1 MQPIKSLLDSWGSI
15 SLKISMRVPPYWSP
29 TVLRI
34 RNVVRIEL
42 WDNLKPRCGRQT
54 SQQLFL
60 VHNPHSPLAKS
71 ALQSFVPSPLNC
83 STFLRPPSCAHT
95 CEVSCTELC
104 QTISAL
110 TAGNQLVPT
119 ALQWVG
125 VGVGDSVWNCAWLGW
140 ASSCI
145 CQASQASIPFSCT
158 WTCHSSPPSPT
169 CPCLVNFAYF
179 DIDFFIEYGSVGV
192 CVMWM

>member
-1 MQPIKSLLDSWGSI
+1 
-15 SLKISMRVPPYWSP
+15 MRVPPYWSP

-34 RNVVRIEL
+34 RSVVRNEL

-60 VHNPHSPLAKS
+60 VHNPHPPLAKS

-83 STFLRPPSCAHT
+83 SAFLRPPSCAHT

-125 VGVGDSVWNCAWLGW
+125 VGVGYSVWNCAWLGW

-192 CVMWM
+192 CVLCM

>member
-83 STFLRPPSCAHT
+83 SALSCARQ
-95 CEVSCTELC
+95 SRL
-104 QTISAL
+104 S
-110 TAGNQLVPT
+110 QLETSWSLLHCSGSGSGSGTLSGT
-119 ALQWVG
+119 ALGLAEQAAAYVRL
-125 VGVGDSVWNCAWLGW
+125 VKHRFHFHALG
-140 ASSCI
+140 
-145 CQASQASIPFSCT
+145 
-158 WTCHSSPPSPT
+158 
-169 CPCLVNFAYF
+169 LVTQVRLVQRVLA
-179 DIDFFIEYGSVGV
+179 
-192 CVMWM
+192 

>member
-60 VHNPHSPLAKS
+60 VHNPHA
-71 ALQSFVPSPLNC
+71 PSPRWQRVRSRVL
-83 STFLRPPSCAHT
+83 SRRPWTAAHSSVLRPVPTHVKWAALSCARQ
-95 CEVSCTELC
+95 SRL
-104 QTISAL
+104 S
-110 TAGNQLVPT
+110 QLETSWSLLHCSGSGSGSGTLSGT
-119 ALQWVG
+119 ALGLAEQAAAYVRL
-125 VGVGDSVWNCAWLGW
+125 VKHRFHFHALG
-140 ASSCI
+140 
-145 CQASQASIPFSCT
+145 
-158 WTCHSSPPSPT
+158 
-169 CPCLVNFAYF
+169 LVTQVRLVQRVLA
-179 DIDFFIEYGSVGV
+179 
-192 CVMWM
+192 